1 MIRPPAAPGVDADP
15 CAEGA
20 AVATE
25 SKKDKPHPFDVQTV
39 EHLIGLMAKHDLTEI
54 SLTDAGQRI
63 RLRKGGPAPV
73 YAAPPAQ
80 TAPPVQH
87 NSVAAHPPSAP
98 PAAPVK
104 KLHDVKSVMV
114 GAYYARPK
122 PDKDD
127 YVKVGQTLK
136 PDTTICM
143 IEAMKIFNEI
153 KAECSGTVAEVC
165 VKNGDTVDF
174 GTVLFRVDPA

>member
-1 MIRPPAAPGVDADP
+1 M
-15 CAEGA
+15 
-20 AVATE
+20 ATE

-54 SLTDAGQRI
+54 SLTDEGQRI
-63 RLRKGGPAPV
+63 RLRKAGPAPV
-73 YAAPPAQ
+73 YAA
-80 TAPPVQH
+80 APPVAHQP
-87 NSVAAHPPSAP
+87 AAAQSAAP
-98 PAAPVK
+98 PATVAPAK
-104 KLHDVKSVMV
+104 KLHEVKSVMV
-114 GAYYARPK
+114 GAYYSRPK

-174 GTVLFRVDPA
+174 GTVLFRVELV

>member
-1 MIRPPAAPGVDADP
+1 MP
-15 CAEGA
+15 
-20 AVATE
+20 TE
-25 SKKDKPHPFDVQTV
+25 PKKDKPHPFDVQTV

-54 SLTDAGQRI
+54 SLTDEGQRI
-63 RLRKGGPAPV
+63 RLRKAGPAPV
-73 YAAPPAQ
+73 YAA
-80 TAPPVQH
+80 APPVGAHQP
-87 NSVAAHPPSAP
+87 AAAQSAAP
-98 PAAPVK
+98 PVTVPAAK

-114 GAYYARPK
+114 GAYYSRPK

-136 PDTTICM
+136 PDTTIYM

-174 GTVLFRVDPA
+174 GTVLFRVDLS

>member
-1 MIRPPAAPGVDADP
+1 M
-15 CAEGA
+15 
-20 AVATE
+20 ATE

-54 SLTDAGQRI
+54 SLTDEGQRI
-63 RLRKGGPAPV
+63 RLRKAGPAPV
-73 YAAPPAQ
+73 VYAAAPPVAHQPVAPQSAAPPA
-80 TAPPVQH
+80 A
-87 NSVAAHPPSAP
+87 
-98 PAAPVK
+98 AAPTK
-104 KLHDVKSVMV
+104 KLHDIKSVMV

-127 YVKVGQTLK
+127 FVKVGQVLK

-174 GTVLFRVDPA
+174 GTVLFRVDLS

>member
-1 MIRPPAAPGVDADP
+1 M
-15 CAEGA
+15 
-20 AVATE
+20 ATE

-39 EHLIGLMAKHDLTEI
+39 ESLIALMAKHDLTEI
-54 SLTDAGQRI
+54 SLSDEGQRI

-73 YAAPPAQ
+73 YAAPP
-80 TAPPVQH
+80 PPAAVAHQ
-87 NSVAAHPPSAP
+87 SAGPAVAAAPFAVAP
-98 PAAPVK
+98 PAK
-104 KLHDVKSVMV
+104 KLHDIKSVMV

-127 YVKVGQTLK
+127 FVKVGQVLK

-174 GTVLFRVDPA
+174 GTVLFRVDPS

>member
-1 MIRPPAAPGVDADP
+1 M
-15 CAEGA
+15 
-20 AVATE
+20 ATE

-54 SLTDAGQRI
+54 SLTDEGQRI
-63 RLRKGGPAPV
+63 RLRKAGPAPV
-73 YAAPPAQ
+73 YAA
-80 TAPPVQH
+80 APPVAHQP
-87 NSVAAHPPSAP
+87 AAAQSAAP
-98 PAAPVK
+98 PATVAPAK
-104 KLHDVKSVMV
+104 KLHEVKSVMV
-114 GAYYARPK
+114 GAYYSRPK

-136 PDTTICM
+136 ADTTICM

-174 GTVLFRVDPA
+174 GTVLFRVELV

>member
-1 MIRPPAAPGVDADP
+1 M
-15 CAEGA
+15 
-20 AVATE
+20 ATE

-54 SLTDAGQRI
+54 SLTDEGQRI
-63 RLRKGGPAPV
+63 RLRKAGPAPV
-73 YAAPPAQ
+73 YAA
-80 TAPPVQH
+80 APPVAHQP
-87 NSVAAHPPSAP
+87 AAAQSAAP
-98 PAAPVK
+98 PATVAPAK
-104 KLHDVKSVMV
+104 KLHEVKSVMV
-114 GAYYARPK
+114 GAYYSRPK

-174 GTVLFRVDPA
+174 GTVLFRVELTS

>member
-1 MIRPPAAPGVDADP
+1 M
-15 CAEGA
+15 
-20 AVATE
+20 ATE

-54 SLTDAGQRI
+54 SLTDEGQRI
-63 RLRKGGPAPV
+63 RLRKAGPAPV
-73 YAAPPAQ
+73 YAA
-80 TAPPVQH
+80 APPVAHQAATGPAAPPA
-87 NSVAAHPPSAP
+87 SVAAV
-98 PAAPVK
+98 APVK
-104 KLHDVKSVMV
+104 KLHDIKSVMV

-136 PDTTICM
+136 PDTTICT

-174 GTVLFRVDPA
+174 GTVLFRVDQA

>member
-1 MIRPPAAPGVDADP
+1 M
-15 CAEGA
+15 
-20 AVATE
+20 ATE

-39 EHLIGLMAKHDLTEI
+39 EYLIALMAKHDLTEI
-54 SLTDAGQRI
+54 SLSDEGQRI
-63 RLRKGGPAPV
+63 RLRKGGTALA
-73 YAAPPAQ
+73 YAAPPPAH
-80 TAPPVQH
+80 A
-87 NSVAAHPPSAP
+87 VAHQPAGP
-98 PAAPVK
+98 PATPVTAGPPAK
-104 KLHDVKSVMV
+104 KLHDIKSVMV
-114 GAYYARPK
+114 GAYYSKPK

-127 YVKVGQTLK
+127 FVKVGQVLK

-174 GTVLFRVDPA
+174 GTVLFRVDQAQ

>member
-1 MIRPPAAPGVDADP
+1 M
-15 CAEGA
+15 
-20 AVATE
+20 ATE

-54 SLTDAGQRI
+54 SLTDEGQRI
-63 RLRKGGPAPV
+63 RLRKAGPAPV
-73 YAAPPAQ
+73 YAAAPPVAHQ
-80 TAPPVQH
+80 AATTAPPA
-87 NSVAAHPPSAP
+87 SVAAVP
-98 PAAPVK
+98 PAK
-104 KLHDVKSVMV
+104 KLHEVKSLMV

-153 KAECSGTVAEVC
+153 KAECSGTIAEVC

>member
-1 MIRPPAAPGVDADP
+1 M
-15 CAEGA
+15 
-20 AVATE
+20 ATE

-39 EHLIGLMAKHDLTEI
+39 EYLIALMAKHDLTEI
-54 SLTDAGQRI
+54 SLSDEGQRI
-63 RLRKGGPAPV
+63 RLRKGGVAMVPAVAHMPAV
-73 YAAPPAQ
+73 HHAATHHPAAPPA
-80 TAPPVQH
+80 AAV
-87 NSVAAHPPSAP
+87 VAGP
-98 PAAPVK
+98 PAK
-104 KLHDVKSVMV
+104 KLHDIKSVMV

-127 YVKVGQTLK
+127 FVKVGQVLK

-174 GTVLFRVDPA
+174 GTVLFRVDPS

>member
-1 MIRPPAAPGVDADP
+1 
-15 CAEGA
+15 
-20 AVATE
+20 VATE

-54 SLTDAGQRI
+54 SLTDEGQRI
-63 RLRKGGPAPV
+63 RLRKAGPAPV
-73 YAAPPAQ
+73 YAAAPPVAHQ
-80 TAPPVQH
+80 AATTAPPA
-87 NSVAAHPPSAP
+87 SVAAVP
-98 PAAPVK
+98 PAK
-104 KLHDVKSVMV
+104 KLHEVKSLMV

-153 KAECSGTVAEVC
+153 KAECSGTIAEVC